1 MLKNFTSKHKV
12 VLFFKGMA
20 MGTADLMPGVSGGT
34 IALILGVYKELIQ
47 SIDSINLKN
56 LQSLKKNGIRHF
68 WSKINGNFLSVLFFG
83 VIIAI
88 IS

>member
-1 MLKNFTSKHKV
+1 
-12 VLFFKGMA
+12 

-56 LQSLKKNGIRHF
+56 LKSIKNDGIKPF
-68 WSKINGNFLSVLFFG
+68 WSNINGEFLTVLFLG
-83 VIIAI
+83 IITAI
-88 IS
+88 LRSILIT